1 MSKTQLPIAWAEL
14 KKSLSVNQQTMSSFL
29 PTDQKQP
36 GSSPP
41 LASVKLSHFTRKG
54 FSLGLWLAKAA
65 FGQAHRN
72 AKEKHLT

>member
-1 MSKTQLPIAWAEL
+1 MSKTQLPIPWTEP
-14 KKSLSVNQQTMSSFL
+14 KKSLSVKQQTMSSFL

-54 FSLGLWLAKAA
+54 FSFGLRLSNAA